1 MSVVRI
7 NFGGGMLRLILAFM
21 VIVGCN
27 GTGKVI
33 RFPQAF
39 PEPTASIPPLRELPR
54 PGFVSL
60 DLLEDQMLLD
70 VLSIES
76 STDRLDTRY
85 LVACDVYN
93 IGTENLVNVEQG
105 ANKFIN
111 SISTESRV
119 ERVTPIGNT
128 DCAFR
133 IDTDDYGL
141 NQIVTFKGKT
151 IPGRINY
158 GTRLTKW
165 QMLERVD
172 VVFVVSESAR
182 NQNLQFQT
190 QALRPYVFLNSI
202 TVTALEGDDVADNNC
217 NVYCELVNQP
227 RDKSS
232 FFKSLGVDVQKEYND
247 EAALYEANSLSL
259 IAIGK
264 SRGYEIL
271 DSDDG
276 WVWSSFD
283 SDLGANKDHFETPF
297 KLEAALAGGIKRSDK
312 VFFQDAGER
321 FYSLN
326 NECLGLRLENGAG
339 LAATV
344 APATIVNH
352 TKNATA
358 RIDVQIRIGDC
369 VGCHKK
375 GPIPFIGQIRNHVL
389 GNSSFNAD
397 EKDLARVFSDPVQ
410 IGATILE
417 IEADYI
423 QNCLEPLGIDSANDP
438 LTESI
443 TLPFRAQ
450 LDAAKL
456 CSYTFLDTPECLER
470 LRGTDKSSQV
480 FGNVLNGG
488 TVSIATFKNGFGVFV
503 DEMGIFKDVSI
514 N

>member
-1 MSVVRI
+1 MFKI
-7 NFGGGMLRLILAFM
+7 FLLLLIFGCKGES
-21 VIVGCN
+21 
-27 GTGKVI
+27 KVI
-33 RFPQAF
+33 KVGGNF
-39 PEPTASIPPLRELPR
+39 PEPTSNIPPLRDPPR

-60 DLLEDQMLLD
+60 DLIEDQMLLD
-70 VLSIES
+70 VLSIQS
-76 STDRLDTRY
+76 QTDRLNSRY
-85 LVACDVYN
+85 LVGCDVYN
-93 IGTENLVNVEQG
+93 IGTESLVDVEQG

-119 ERVTPIGNT
+119 ERVVPIGNT

-141 NQIVTFKGKT
+141 NELVTYNGDS
-151 IPGRINY
+151 IPGRLNR

-165 QMLERVD
+165 QLLERVD
-172 VVFVVSESAR
+172 VLFVVSESAR

-190 QALRPYVFLNSI
+190 QSLRPYVFLNSI
-202 TVTALEGDDVADNNC
+202 AVSALEGDDVADRGC

-227 RDKSS
+227 RDKAS
-232 FFKSLGVDVQKEYND
+232 FFSSLGVNVQQEYDD
-247 EAALYEANSLSL
+247 EAALYEANSLSQ

-283 SDLGANKDHFETPF
+283 STLGADKDHFETPF
-297 KLEAALAGGIKRSDK
+297 KLEAALASGRRVSNKI
-312 VFFQDAGER
+312 FLQDAGER
-321 FYSLN
+321 FYSLD
-326 NECLGLRLENGAG
+326 NECLGFRLENGAG
-339 LAATV
+339 LAEVV
-344 APATIVNH
+344 APATVVNH

-369 VGCHKK
+369 VGCHKR
-375 GPIPFIGQIRNHVL
+375 GPIPFVGQIRDHVL
-389 GNSSFNAD
+389 GNSSFNAA
-397 EKDLARVFSDPVQ
+397 EKDIVRVFSDPVQ

-417 IEADYI
+417 IESDYL
-423 QNCLEPLGIDSANDP
+423 QNCLEPLGIDSSKDP
-438 LTESI
+438 ITESI

-450 LDAAKL
+450 LGAAKL

-480 FGNVLNGG
+480 FGNILNGG
-488 TVSIATFKNGFGVFV
+488 TVSLPTFVNGFPDFV
-503 DEMGIFKDVSI
+503 EEMGVFKDVSI